1 MANTSVILTIISLFI
16 MHSAQANVIYKC
28 IKGEKIVFSQTVCP
42 KEFNQRKIEFQLGIT
57 TETDSDKREKKV
69 DPIHQLLTEDTMSK
83 EQQLKRI
90 KAEIYRLNQE
100 NSYFEILRANALQ
113 KIKRKNYWQKK
124 DTKDPEYVAETAEV
138 NSYFNDMIAGNN
150 KIISLLNTRKD
161 QIIMEQENKEAQ

>member
-1 MANTSVILTIISLFI
+1 MAKPSVIVTIISLFI
-16 MHSAQANVIYKC
+16 VYSAQANVIYKC

-57 TETDSDKREKKV
+57 TETDSDKREKIV
-69 DPIHQLLTEDTMSK
+69 DPIHQLLTEDTMPK
-83 EQQLKRI
+83 KQQLKQL

-138 NSYFNDMIAGNN
+138 NSYFNDMVADNN